1 MILNEITV
9 TLLFLYVLS
18 SIIIGI
24 WSLKIG
30 YINQME
36 LSKQHTDRLN
46 SYLSTQLDITNRYLE
61 EVNAVVGA
69 ADIYLLNN

>member
-24 WSLKIG
+24 WSWKIG